1 MYVSLAESDFFFTRL
16 RYIVFEKYFL
26 EFKFQGI
33 ESLILKFKDNFV
45 KSDGKI
51 GITDLVTH
59 TYRRDTIP
67 VFVYR
72 LMTHYIV
79 QMLQNNVTEPSNSG
93 RYWCWWWL
101 TQSLVWNIFVLSVKF
116 NFVFGNKFEIFF
128 GKRFG

>member
-1 MYVSLAESDFFFTRL
+1 MNYFVTTTEINNFVTVGHVTEFFKNNKYVSLAESDFFFTRL

-59 TYRRDTIP
+59 TYRRDTTP

-93 RYWCWWWL
+93 RYWC
-101 TQSLVWNIFVLSVKF
+101 
-116 NFVFGNKFEIFF
+116 
-128 GKRFG
+128 